1 MRRPCQQENY
11 PVSPAGLR
19 ACFGSCVNW
28 GCFHRR
34 RKRLTRKALPADDS
48 SWRKGSGG
56 CEGGPQKVYGRPG
69 ALPVSTYRHWRVL
82 QVPLPGG
89 LLSAIYLLLRGLP
102 EETGEVVCPQR
113 RPCEMC
119 PDGQHPICL
128 TSLQKNF
135 QDWQILLDRWGLTHY
150 NKRCC
155 YMFAVSKIRV

>member
-1 MRRPCQQENY
+1 MRKNTASPE
-11 PVSPAGLR
+11 PAGSTTKTGLISISGR
-19 ACFGSCVNW
+19 LAGWDGSIESLACQS
-28 GCFHRR
+28 RR
-34 RKRLTRKALPADDS
+34 SEILFRVMRKLGMFPQEKKKDLHAKALPADDS

-113 RPCEMC
+113 CPCGRC
-119 PDGQHPICL
+119 PD
-128 TSLQKNF
+128 
-135 QDWQILLDRWGLTHY
+135 
-150 NKRCC
+150 
-155 YMFAVSKIRV
+155 